1 MIKNMGGGNG
11 ADIYLPSAALRVQLF
26 DLVRN
31 PTVMQHYQ
39 SQRAES
45 SLYTQILRHF
55 SETVSNSDVIT

>member
-1 MIKNMGGGNG
+1 MGGGNG
-11 ADIYLPSAALRVQLF
+11 GDIYLPSVALCVQLF

-45 SLYTQILRHF
+45 SLYMQIL
-55 SETVSNSDVIT
+55 